1 MLKKENIIS
10 LTKQDILRAGE
21 VLGSALKDDPV
32 SVYVIP
38 NKEKRYESIKH
49 VFQFT
54 TCIGLRYGEVH
65 ATSTNLEGV
74 GVWMPFE
81 TYKEKSWG
89 NFLCSFKAKMW
100 KLGTKAGKL
109 FKPIMEIN
117 SKMHLKYAPGKHWYL
132 QSLGVDP
139 EFQRKGYGTLLMNYI
154 LEKIDKDPLP
164 VFLETST
171 VNNVN
176 FYKKL
181 GFEVM
186 EEAIAEGTEVNQ
198 FFMLRPKI

>member
-1 MLKKENIIS
+1 MLKKEKMIS
-10 LTKQDILRAGE
+10 LKKQDIIKSGE
-21 VLGSALKDDPV
+21 VLGRALKDDPV
-32 SVYVIP
+32 SVHVMP
-38 NKEKRYESIKH
+38 NKEKRHESIKH

-54 TCIGLRYGEVH
+54 TCMGLRYGEVH
-65 ATSTNLEGV
+65 ATSPNLEGV
-74 GVWMPFE
+74 GVWMFFDS
-81 TYKEKSWG
+81 YKEHSLG

-100 KLGTKAGKL
+100 KLGAETGKL
-109 FKPIMEIN
+109 FKPIMELN
-117 SKMHLKYAPGKHWYL
+117 EKMHIKYASGKHWYL

-139 EFQRKGYGTLLMNYI
+139 EFQGKGYGTLLMTYM
-154 LEKIDKDPLP
+154 LQKIDTNPLP

-186 EEAIAEGTEVNQ
+186 EEAIAEGTNVKQ

>member
-1 MLKKENIIS
+1 MLKKENII
-10 LTKQDILRAGE
+10 LLKKQDILKAGE
-21 VLGSALKDDPV
+21 VLGRALKDDPV

-38 NKEKRYESIKH
+38 NKEKRYENIKH

-54 TCIGLRYGEVH
+54 TCMGLRYGEVH

-74 GVWMPFE
+74 GVWIFFD
-81 TYKEKSWG
+81 TYKEYGWG
-89 NFLCSFKAKMW
+89 NYTCSFKAKMW
-100 KLGTKAGKL
+100 KLGTQAGRL
-109 FKPIMEIN
+109 FKPVMEVN
-117 SKMHLKYAPGKHWYL
+117 AKMHVKYAAGKHWYL

-139 EFQRKGYGTLLMNYI
+139 EYQGKGHGRMLMNYM
-154 LEKIDKDPLP
+154 LEKIDKNPLP

-186 EEAIAEGTEVNQ
+186 EEAIAEGTDVNQ
-198 FFMLRPKI
+198 FFMFRPKI